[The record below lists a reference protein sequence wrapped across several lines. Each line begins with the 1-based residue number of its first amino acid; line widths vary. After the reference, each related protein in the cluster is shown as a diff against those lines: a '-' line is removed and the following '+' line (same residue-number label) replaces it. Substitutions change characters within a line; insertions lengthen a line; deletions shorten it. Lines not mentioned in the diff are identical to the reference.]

1 MLFTPINNEE
11 IYVNDI
17 LWSENLEY
25 VVVVLLDNMWL
36 SDANFTPIWD
46 IKARTNIK
54 NIDDIKVYSAL
65 FDISNDELT
74 IFYTAKLEDWMPYQ
88 SFIGIYKISD
98 GSLVKNIPQ
107 VSAFALVVSKDE
119 NKVAM
124 ALNKDVQRVIVIFDK
139 KGNMINQIAIPNQML
154 HELGIG
160 LNSKQLVTRSFEI
173 DNILHVTK
181 YANELDIWDIEA
193 GNKSYVFSEHAE
205 GVTALDI
212 CATTNRVCSASSDK
226 YALVW
231 DLDTGNVLYSLEGFS
246 TPTPRRPDGFPF
258 IPITSYPQDDWLIY
272 LKWLSHTNCVA
283 GYEANTMFVWDG
295 TDGTLIHKL
304 LIATASPTYITWSP
318 NEKWLATKI
327 DSNTTIGIWNL
338 SEISQPIKLDYQ
350 LDNEDNLFFLNW
362 RADNNQL
369 IGRGEEGSVIIWD
382 TSNDN
387 PEKWEVV
394 LIHAPP
400 L

>member
-1 MLFTPINNEE
+1 MLFNEE
-11 IYVNDI
+11 IYVNDM
-17 LWSENLEY
+17 LWSQNLEY

-36 SDANFTPIWD
+36 CDASFTPIWD

-54 NIDDIKVYSAL
+54 NIDDMQVYSAL

-74 IFYTAKLEDWMPYQ
+74 IFYTAKLEDWMTYQ
-88 SFIGIYKISD
+88 SFIGIYKVSD

-107 VSAFALVVSKDE
+107 ENAFVSVPSKDE

-124 ALNKDVQRVIVIFDK
+124 TLNENGQRVIVIFDK
-139 KGNMINQIAIPNQML
+139 KGNMSNQISIPNQTL

-160 LNSKQLVTRSFEI
+160 LNSEHLVTQNVEI
-173 DNILHVTK
+173 DNILHITK

-193 GNKSYVFSEHAE
+193 GKKSYVFSEHAE
-205 GVTALDI
+205 GITALDI
-212 CATTNRVCSASSDK
+212 CSTTNRVCSASSDK
-226 YALVW
+226 HALVW
-231 DLDTGNVLYSLEGFS
+231 DLATGNVLYSLEGFS
-246 TPTPRRPDGFPF
+246 TPTPRRPYGFPF
-258 IPITSYPQDDWLIY
+258 IPITIYPLDDWLIY
-272 LKWLSHTNCVA
+272 LKWLSHANFIA
-283 GYEANTMFVWDG
+283 GYDGNTMFVWDG

-304 LIATASPTYITWSP
+304 LIGAASPTYIAWSP

-327 DSNTTIGIWNL
+327 DSNTTLGIWRL
-338 SEISQPIKLDYQ
+338 SESGNSVQ
-350 LDNEDNLFFLNW
+350 LKYEIDNEDNLFFLNW

-382 TSNDN
+382 TSDDN
-387 PEKWEVV
+387 PEKWEVIR
-394 LIHAPP
+394 IHAPP